1 MNEHLAANRRLFE
14 SLADDAQR
22 ARLYAELGARGFP
35 ALAFKSVLRTGGDPV
50 RWPSED
56 AYLLTCR
63 GDIERAL
70 RTGSVQPYAAL
81 DSGGKFML
89 AQDSPGPH
97 RRQRTDAIGALDFG
111 ASERDGCVSA
121 AVARAM
127 VLPHRLGEF
136 DLVTDVAEEAAL
148 RLIALLFGMP
158 AKSHVLLRQA
168 MRATYRRLTFQIIG
182 RHFVPD
188 DGLPPSDSD
197 TARELRDKL
206 QDQVHRAA
214 DGADFPEWWDQGLLG
229 ESAARRIGNLY
240 GAGSEMTR
248 VVILGLMAG
257 TVGNVTSAI
266 ANTVEHFFETDDGQG
281 GRLIDHASCAARHG
295 DRERLDAMVDD
306 AMRRR
311 PPAPFLART
320 AGADMQASG
329 AAGGSVRIPAGSHL
343 LLAMGADGPADLDW
357 VFGGPFEDPAFP
369 HNCIGRHL
377 AWPLVR
383 ETVRQVLLLPGLARV
398 IDPATERPKPLVK
411 SWGAIC
417 NSLPL
422 RYQRDRRLNQQPLF
436 LMLPIKA
443 PVAENAAKLE
453 VLTRAG
459 APVVER
465 ALNDAKNVHFAWFGL
480 THDRTHLTMYTV
492 YDGDFDAYVEHF
504 ALKVPLFDEQFKYL
518 EGAPPSPVR
527 LYPKEFV
534 DFIRKHDNR
543 PLGGYFYSAYP
554 RLGVAEIHN
563 QGLDE
568 P

>member
-1 MNEHLAANRRLFE
+1 MNGALATNRRLFE
-14 SLADDAQR
+14 RLVDDAQR
-22 ARLYAELGARGFP
+22 ARLYAELKACGFP
-35 ALAFKSVLRTGGDPV
+35 ALAFKSVLRTGGDPA

-56 AYLLTCR
+56 AYLLTGR
-63 GDIERAL
+63 KDIERAL
-70 RTGSVQPYAAL
+70 RTGSVKPYAGL

-97 RRQRTDAIGALDFG
+97 RRQRTDAIKALDFS
-111 ASERDGCVSA
+111 APERDACVGA
-121 AVARAM
+121 AVARTM
-127 VLPHRLGEF
+127 VLPHRLGDF
-136 DLVTDVAEEAAL
+136 DLVTDVAEDAAL

-188 DGLPPSDSD
+188 DGLPPSGSD
-197 TARELRDKL
+197 RARELKEKL
-206 QDQVHRAA
+206 HDQVDRAA
-214 DGADFPEWWDQGLLG
+214 GGADFPEWWDKGLL
-229 ESAARRIGNLY
+229 ARTTAQRLGGMY

-248 VVILGLMAG
+248 VVVLGLMAG
-257 TVGNVTSAI
+257 TVGNVTAAI

-281 GRLIDHASCAARHG
+281 GRLIDQASAAARHG
-295 DRERLDAMVDD
+295 DHERLDAMVDD
-306 AMRRR
+306 AMRQR

-320 AGADMQASG
+320 AAADME
-329 AAGGSVRIPAGSHL
+329 AGGVRIPAGAHL
-343 LLAMGADGPADLDW
+343 VLAMGADGPVDLDW
-357 VFGGPFEDPAFP
+357 IFGGPFEDPAYP

-377 AWPLVR
+377 ALPLVR

-417 NSLPL
+417 KSLPL
-422 RYQRDRRLNQQPLF
+422 RYQRGRRLNQQPLF

-453 VLTRAG
+453 MLTRAG

-518 EGAPPSPVR
+518 EGAPRSPVR

-534 DFIRKHDNR
+534 DFIRKHNNA

-563 QGLDE
+563 LGLDA